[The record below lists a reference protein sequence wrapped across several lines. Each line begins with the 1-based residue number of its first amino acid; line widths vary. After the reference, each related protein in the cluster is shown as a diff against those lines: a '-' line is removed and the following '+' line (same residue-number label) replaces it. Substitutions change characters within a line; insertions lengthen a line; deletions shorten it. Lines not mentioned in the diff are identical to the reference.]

1 MTSAHPRD
9 LLHLHG
15 SKLDHLDEMDKFLER
30 QNLPIPNHK
39 EIENLNRPLTSKDD
53 ESVIKN
59 ILTKKSPST

>member
-30 QNLPIPNHK
+30 QTVKTDSRI
-39 EIENLNRPLTSKDD
+39 NRQS
-53 ESVIKN
+53 E
-59 ILTKKSPST
+59 